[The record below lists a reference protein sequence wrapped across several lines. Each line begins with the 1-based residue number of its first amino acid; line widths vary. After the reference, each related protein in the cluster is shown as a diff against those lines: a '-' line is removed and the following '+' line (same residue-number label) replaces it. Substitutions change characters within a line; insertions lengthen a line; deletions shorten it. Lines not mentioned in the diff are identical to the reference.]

1 MPSTAINAGG
11 LRVATFPVTK
21 LKKQREPRPKQ
32 KFDPKY
38 VAAARE
44 LRDRYLEHVNKD
56 ASALTA
62 TNLKYD
68 VSRQIEAA
76 PAKATAMLEAA

>member
-1 MPSTAINAGG
+1 MPISGRAGAVPA
-11 LRVATFPVTK
+11 L
-21 LKKQREPRPKQ
+21 EPQ
-32 KFDPKY
+32 E
-38 VAAARE
+38 A
-44 LRDRYLEHVNKD
+44 YLEHVNKD
-56 ASALTA
+56 ASALPA